1 MEDYMNK
8 DVDNRDDTFKLEY
21 CPNLSQ
27 INTICAV
34 SASDDFVFCV
44 TNDGV
49 IKCFQNDQLY
59 QALHIVDEKT
69 ASAQCYRINCQL
81 FSDKK
86 GNHCILKYGKRVYYF
101 SPYIKKL
108 FEITELKETD
118 IVAIGFDIKNDDQKS
133 TGDMLVADSDN
144 RIFLY
149 HLALDKGQI
158 REGKTELFTL
168 EKKDEKDI
176 ISGISVY
183 IYIYINL

>member
-1 MEDYMNK
+1 MLQNK
-8 DVDNRDDTFKLEY
+8 
-21 CPNLSQ
+21 LS
-27 INTICAV
+27 IVVARMLTI
-34 SASDDFVFCV
+34 F
-44 TNDGV
+44 
-49 IKCFQNDQLY
+49 Y
-59 QALHIVDEKT
+59 
-69 ASAQCYRINCQL
+69 
-81 FSDKK
+81 KK
-86 GNHCILKYGKRVYYF
+86 WLKYGKRVYYF